1 MHEAE
6 ADSLTSAMHDMYE
19 CRRRDIDSYLE
30 GFHPLPN
37 QVGAVFAINDEIVG
51 VEVFDS
57 PSAFQKMFP
66 KLLRS
71 YALTA
76 MTNPRHESHPIS
88 RADADEFL
96 NTLAKTPTETF
107 QPVGL
112 GSELHLNNEQVNGC
126 ALLHE
131 GRLVHLYAFRRSER
145 RPARDRELVDLF

>member
-1 MHEAE
+1 
-6 ADSLTSAMHDMYE
+6 
-19 CRRRDIDSYLE
+19 
-30 GFHPLPN
+30 
-37 QVGAVFAINDEIVG
+37 

-76 MTNPRHESHPIS
+76 MTSPRHEPRPIS
-88 RADADEFL
+88 RTDAADFL
-96 NTLAKTPTETF
+96 NTLATTPTETF

-112 GSELHLNNEQVNGC
+112 GSELHLHNEQVSGC

-131 GRLVHLYAFRRSER
+131 GHLVHLYAFRRPER
-145 RPARDRELVDLF
+145 RPAREPELAGVF